1 MSESPPNTIT
11 VTLLMDTKHDVR
23 AVRLLLKRLL
33 RAYDLKCVGLAGV
46 SDEQE
51 ACPPMVDTINAAKCK
66 AMFGATAGEAN
77 Q

>member
-1 MSESPPNTIT
+1 MEKNTIT
-11 VTLLMDTKHDVR
+11 VTLLMDDKHDVR

-33 RAYDLKCVGLAGV
+33 RSYGLKCVGLGVV

-66 AMFGATAGEAN
+66 AMFDTTADEAT